1 MSYATNIGKAIS
13 LQTPDRGDYWLRKA
27 AQDLAL
33 EKQAK
38 AKAKAAQDEKLADIY
53 DIDLKGGYLPAWGK
67 AVKGLYANY
76 VNAVS
81 ELRAQDPNVS
91 YAQLIALKN
100 ETKSRIEDLKLQ
112 NDGVVKYIQN
122 PEYIKDEKWVNAA
135 QTSDDFNEIAKFNN
149 PTFYAVVPETGFT
162 FLNPVKYKTY
172 DIRQKFGTPGGE
184 YFQQMETRGSDR
196 VRQYSMDFPQG
207 TWEAISSEL
216 KSDPEYYD
224 NVLFELTLNDVSLRK
239 SPTETMNDYVLRV
252 QPFVEQEIDK
262 RTQEAQPKAL
272 PKEEPV
278 AKGTSVRIGDKDDRV
293 SYAPIKDK
301 INAIQ
306 GSTGVFGPVEVD
318 SVPVYSEKP
327 STLVVTS
334 DGSFID
340 YNNWKKIP
348 ARSEVGSISFGF
360 KPNKM
365 VVIKEG
371 DVWRRY
377 VLGDVTEPGS
387 DDVSPLYEVLG
398 LPKPTSTSW
407 KTTKSV
413 WVPYEKVSNWLEE
426 TNNLDAINTL
436 YYSYGGEDVINES
449 EFD

>member
-1 MSYATNIGKAIS
+1 
-13 LQTPDRGDYWLRKA
+13 
-27 AQDLAL
+27 
-33 EKQAK
+33 
-38 AKAKAAQDEKLADIY
+38 
-53 DIDLKGGYLPAWGK
+53 
-67 AVKGLYANY
+67 
-76 VNAVS
+76 
-81 ELRAQDPNVS
+81 
-91 YAQLIALKN
+91 
-100 ETKSRIEDLKLQ
+100 
-112 NDGVVKYIQN
+112 
-122 PEYIKDEKWVNAA
+122 
-135 QTSDDFNEIAKFNN
+135 
-149 PTFYAVVPETGFT
+149 
-162 FLNPVKYKTY
+162 
-172 DIRQKFGTPGGE
+172 
-184 YFQQMETRGSDR
+184 
-196 VRQYSMDFPQG
+196 
-207 TWEAISSEL
+207 
-216 KSDPEYYD
+216 
-224 NVLFELTLNDVSLRK
+224 
-239 SPTETMNDYVLRV
+239 MNDYVLRV

-365 VVIKEG
+365 IVIKEG

-377 VLGDVTEPGS
+377 VLGDVTEPNS
-387 DDVSPLYEVLG
+387 DDVSPLYEVLD

-413 WVPYEKVSNWLEE
+413 WVPYEKVENWLEE